1 MLSESMQDYLKT
13 IYNLGR
19 THQRV
24 TTNALAETLN
34 IAAASVTGMVKKL
47 AEMKLV
53 EYEPYQGVT
62 LTRAGEKI
70 ALEVLRHHRLLELY
84 LTEALG
90 YSWDRVHEE
99 AERMEHAISEEFA
112 DKVSALLGDP
122 KTDPHGAPI
131 PSKDG
136 HVAAISRLPLSDIP
150 AGRTVQVERVPDEQP
165 ELLRHMAEL
174 GLVPRAVVTVVSYD
188 ANGEGLSILIR
199 KASARR
205 AQPAHHSVPHFV
217 PRSIAQHVYV
227 RDLAESDS
235 ES

>member
-13 IYNLGR
+13 IYDLGR

-34 IAAASVTGMVKKL
+34 VAAASVTGMVKKL

-136 HVAAISRLPLSDIP
+136 HMASISRLPLSDIA

-165 ELLRHMAEL
+165 ELLRHVAEL
-174 GLVPRAVVTVVSYD
+174 GLVPRAIVTVVSHD
-188 ANGEGLSILIR
+188 ANGEGLSITIR
-199 KASARR
+199 KAGARR
-205 AQPAHHSVPHFV
+205 AQPVPHSVP
-217 PRSIAQHVYV
+217 RSLAQHVYV
-227 RDLAESDS
+227 RDLAESDP